1 VKKLAILLLFV
12 GAASC
17 RQKVVETPAPAV
29 DANVSGAANPREAV
43 QRFMAA
49 AKAQDLQAMSMIWG
63 SAAGPV
69 RSTMGQQEIEQRE
82 VILIGCLKHDNY
94 RVMPDSP
101 AAGGERVIP
110 VEVRYKELTRS
121 TNFHAV
127 LGPSRRWY
135 VRTFDLESLRDICV
149 RKT

>member
-1 VKKLAILLLFV
+1 VT
-12 GAASC
+12 S
-17 RQKVVETPAPAV
+17 PPV
-29 DANVSGAANPREAV
+29 DTNVSGAANPREAV

-63 SAAGPV
+63 SSAGPV

-82 VILIGCLKHDNY
+82 VILIGCLKHDSY
-94 RVMPDSP
+94 RILPDSP

-110 VEVRYKELTRS
+110 VELKYRDLTRQ

-127 LGPSRRWY
+127 SGPAKRWY

-149 RKT
+149 RKA